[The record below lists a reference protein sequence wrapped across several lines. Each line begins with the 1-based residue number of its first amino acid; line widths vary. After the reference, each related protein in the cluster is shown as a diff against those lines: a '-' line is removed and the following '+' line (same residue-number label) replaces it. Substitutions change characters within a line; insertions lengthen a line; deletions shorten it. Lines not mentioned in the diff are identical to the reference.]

1 MTHGPL
7 YLIYDHLQTVRE
19 ILIENAATPL
29 GTTGDAATILLQA
42 MRLHA
47 SLRTSLRNGMSFAQ
61 FYATTHREHYMFQTH
76 RDYVFAGEGPT
87 RMELNAMVELLQGAA
102 EDRRIEIATIE
113 RALAALAVSDKPPAM
128 DETVAELD
136 VQHQACKAL
145 ADRLDEQQRLS
156 GIEDERERAIS
167 RETNSYD
174 HEKRYIAVAKWM
186 IRHYAAMLSARAG
199 HMKSKECKIDP
210 TLSRKEVVR
219 RTLAAV
225 PCVGRPPEDYSI
237 ETAVNAMNVL
247 ASWIDR
253 GGIDHV
259 DGLEGLNGESPA
271 WKCPVGDCASCAAGA
286 TGEVKGYSIDT
297 AHLMR
302 DRPSFPKVP
311 RGRTRWEEAGD

>member
-1 MTHGPL
+1 MTSDPH
-7 YLIYDHLQTVRE
+7 YLIYDHLRNVRE

-29 GTTGDAATILLQA
+29 STTGDAATILLEA

-47 SLRTSLRNGMSFAQ
+47 SLRNGMSFAQ
-61 FYATTHREHYMFQTH
+61 FYETTYRKYYMFMTY
-76 RDYVFAGEGPT
+76 RDYVLAGEGPK

-102 EDRRIEIATIE
+102 EDCRIEIATIE
-113 RALAALAVSDKPPAM
+113 RALAALAVSATPPAM
-128 DETVAELD
+128 DETAAGLD
-136 VQHQACKAL
+136 VQHQARKAL
-145 ADRLDEQQRLS
+145 ADRFAEGQRLRE
-156 GIEDERERAIS
+156 IEDERERAID
-167 RETNSYD
+167 RQTNGYD
-174 HEKRYIAVAKWM
+174 HEKRYVAVAKWM

-199 HMKSKECKIDP
+199 RMKSKERKIDP

-247 ASWIDR
+247 ASWINR

-311 RGRTRWEEAGD
+311 RGKNRWEFESR

>member
-1 MTHGPL
+1 MTRDP
-7 YLIYDHLQTVRE
+7 YYVIYDHLQTVRE

-29 GTTGDAATILLQA
+29 GTTGDAATILLEA

-47 SLRTSLRNGMSFAQ
+47 SLGDGMSFAQ

-76 RDYVFAGEGPT
+76 RDYVFAGEGPM

-102 EDRRIEIATIE
+102 EDRRIEIAAIE
-113 RALAALAVSDKPPAM
+113 RALAALAVSATPPAM
-128 DETVAELD
+128 DEAVAELD
-136 VQHQACKAL
+136 VQHQARKAL
-145 ADRLDEQQRLS
+145 ADRLDERQRLS
-156 GIEDERERAIS
+156 EIEAERERAIS

-174 HEKRYIAVAKWM
+174 HEKRYTAVAKWM

-199 HMKSKECKIDP
+199 RMKSKERKIDP

-225 PCVGRPPEDYSI
+225 PCVGCEPENYSI

-247 ASWIDR
+247 ASWINR

-259 DGLEGLNGESPA
+259 DGPEGLNGESPA
-271 WKCPVGDCASCAAGA
+271 WKCPVDNCASCVASS
-286 TGEVKGYSIDT
+286 TGGVKGYSIDT

-311 RGRTRWEEAGD
+311 RGRTRWEELGD